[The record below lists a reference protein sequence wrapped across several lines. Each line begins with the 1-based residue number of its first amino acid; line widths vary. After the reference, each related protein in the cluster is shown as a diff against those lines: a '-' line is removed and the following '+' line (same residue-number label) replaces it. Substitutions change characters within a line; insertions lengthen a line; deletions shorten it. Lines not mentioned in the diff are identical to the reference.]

1 MTTTSI
7 LIADSSPLFRYGL
20 KTVLEKDTRYEVL
33 GEAESEEQLF
43 DLLSEKEP
51 DLVVM
56 DCLASGFSIDTVLQ
70 CARVPRKQITDREG
84 RRHLRANDGKG

>member
-20 KTVLEKDTRYEVL
+20 KTVLENDTRYEVL
-33 GEAESEEQLF
+33 GEAESEEQLLG
-43 DLLSEKEP
+43 LLSEKEP

-56 DCLASGFSIDTVLQ
+56 DC
-70 CARVPRKQITDREG
+70 
-84 RRHLRANDGKG
+84 